1 MTPDQLL
8 FGLRILAALALYGF
22 LSALLLFLWRDLR
35 AAGEDPWHAPEAHL
49 VILEGE
55 HSGERY
61 PLQPTTDVGRGAG
74 NMIQLEDETVSA
86 QHARISYQG
95 GQWWLE
101 DLASRNGTMV
111 NELMVQE
118 PLVITYGDEL
128 SLGRVSARI
137 ESGPVPEGER
147 ELDRSDVSAGKEIA
161 EA

>member
-8 FGLRILAALALYGF
+8 FGLRVLAALVLYGF
-22 LSALLLFLWRDLR
+22 LGVLLMFLWRDLR
-35 AAGEDPWHAPEAHL
+35 SAGEDPWRAPEAHL
-49 VILEGE
+49 VIMEGK
-55 HSGERY
+55 HAGERY
-61 PLQPTTDVGRGAG
+61 ALQPTTDIGRGAG
-74 NMIQLEDETVSA
+74 NVIQLDDETVSA

-111 NELMVQE
+111 NELMIQE

-128 SLGRVSARI
+128 SLGRVSARM
-137 ESGPVPEGER
+137 ESGPVPDEEGAV
-147 ELDRSDVSAGKEIA
+147 VSPEAPQGKEVA